1 MSAPRYS
8 PSGPAMPPLRRLFA
22 ALLTLVVLATAGAAH
37 AWTEARPTGF
47 VTEVAVDRDGGAT
60 VALRIRWTVLGG
72 RMHEFDL
79 AELPADLTLLE
90 ATAVAGNGATMPVTT
105 RVANNGR
112 LVVTLGDEHQGVRR
126 GTVDV
131 LLRYTTSMRAQGL
144 IQRAGSDVILEL
156 RTTPWARGLEGVEVR
171 VALPTSARQAQWLRD
186 DTPGVEASSATELT
200 RDVVHA
206 VRRHL
211 PANERWVGRIA
222 VDPSVFPWLT
232 AGQSRRPVALRSA
245 ARPYGEAAVSAGV
258 ALALMA
264 LLVRALRRATPGP
277 SRRAW
282 AAYGI
287 GGLGVALQSLHI
299 LGVAHALPGGAALA
313 LIAAAALLP
322 AQVTRPEALH
332 TLARTLTDDA
342 VKRVLQMTSARGRAV
357 ALAVA
362 LLAIVTGVVGAS
374 LGHAWAA
381 VAASEL
387 AVGIVAWAAW
397 ISRVVPPGDLVAL
410 VPVEEALRAMARR
423 TKRARTGWRV
433 RGDGTQRGSVRLRVV
448 PLRGWRQARGVLA
461 VECEALRA
469 AGPLGEA
476 VVPALVVRV
485 ESGSP
490 CERSLRLLATR
501 AGAIEPRPEE
511 GATGYR
517 CALAGAERDV
527 ALAGLAAMM
536 TELFVSA
543 TASGRSRGES
553 PVADEG
559 AGARTAG

>member
-1 MSAPRYS
+1 
-8 PSGPAMPPLRRLFA
+8 MPPLRRLIA
-22 ALLTLVVLATAGAAH
+22 ALLTLLLVATAGVAH

-79 AELPADLTLLE
+79 AELPADLTLVE

-232 AGQSRRPVALRSA
+232 AGRSRRPVALRSA
-245 ARPYGEAAVSAGV
+245 ARPYGEAAASAGF
-258 ALALMA
+258 ALAVMA
-264 LLVRALRRATPGP
+264 LLVRALRRATPGAASP

-282 AAYGI
+282 AAYGV

-313 LIAAAALLP
+313 LVAAAALLP
-322 AQVTRPEALH
+322 AQSTRPEGSH
-332 TLARTLTDDA
+332 TPARTLTDDA
-342 VKRVLQMTSARGRAV
+342 ARRLLQMTSARGRAV

-362 LLAIVTGVVGAS
+362 LVAIVTGVVGAS

-397 ISRVVPPGDLVAL
+397 TSRVVPPGDLVAL
-410 VPVEEALRAMARR
+410 APVEKILRAMTRR
-423 TKRARTGWRV
+423 TKRARTGWRA
-433 RGDGTQRGSVRLRVV
+433 RGDGTGRGSVRLRVV

-511 GATGYR
+511 GATVYR